1 MAVNE
6 AVNIQADGAAALLGE
21 GPEQQAEGGQDD
33 DQAQILALFIG
44 LGTQVDPR
52 QHREANGRGHDQGI
66 HRPLLP
72 EQHGNQQRRDD
83 QQYQQPAPVG
93 QQEAAGVQRLAVH
106 AGGML
111 EMTVAAEENH
121 QSRHHADGR
130 QGKAHRPAI
139 LLLNV
144 AAGDGRDDR
153 ADIARGIHQREAAIA
168 TRIGGFVQFAQ
179 QTADVGFKQPVAADD
194 DRQRQV
200 EEGRGGFAG
209 PEHQMANGHQQRAE
223 HDRHPVA

>member
-6 AVNIQADGAAALLGE
+6 AVNIQADGAPALLGE

-44 LGTQVDPR
+44 FGAQVDPR
-52 QHREANGRGHDQGI
+52 QYREANGRGHDQGI

-72 EQHGNQQRRDD
+72 EQYRNQQRGGNQQH
-83 QQYQQPAPVG
+83 QQPAPVW
-93 QQEAAGVQRLAVH
+93 QQEAARAQRLAVD

-121 QSRHHADGR
+121 QPRDHADGR

-139 LLLNV
+139 LLLYV
-144 AAGDGRDDR
+144 AAGDRRDNR
-153 ADIARGIHQREAAIA
+153 ADIAGGIHQRKAAIA
-168 TRIGGFVQFAQ
+168 TRIGGFVQLPQ

-200 EEGRGGFAG
+200 EEDWGGFAG
-209 PEHQMANGHQQRAE
+209 SEHQMANGHQQRAE

>member
-6 AVNIQADGAAALLGE
+6 AVNIQADGAPALLGE
-21 GPEQQAEGGQDD
+21 GPEQQAKRGEDD
-33 DQAQILALFIG
+33 DQAQILTLFIG
-44 LGTQVDPR
+44 FSAQVDPR
-52 QHREANGRGHDQGI
+52 QHRQADNGGHDQGI

-72 EQHGNQQRRDD
+72 EQHGDQQRGGNQQH
-83 QQYQQPAPVG
+83 QQPAPVR
-93 QQEAAGVQRLAVH
+93 QQEAARAQRLAVD
-106 AGGML
+106 AGSML
-111 EMTVAAEENH
+111 EVTVAAEKNQ

-139 LLLNV
+139 LLLYV
-144 AAGDGRDDR
+144 AAGDRRDNR
-153 ADIARGIHQREAAIA
+153 ADIAGGIHQRKAAIA
-168 TRIGGFVQFAQ
+168 TRIGGFVQLAQ

-200 EEGRGGFAG
+200 QEKRSGFAG